1 MYVPSLWIQKEKDF
15 SSSLYMDY
23 IILLKIHPSY
33 FDENGIDVSLQNEHI
48 LENNYLTK
56 LTVTSASES
65 SSSDSD
71 SDQ

>member
-1 MYVPSLWIQKEKDF
+1 
-15 SSSLYMDY
+15 MDY

-33 FDENGIDVSLQNEHI
+33 FDENGIDVSLQNEQI
-48 LENNYLTK
+48 LGNNYLIE
-56 LTVTSASES
+56 LTFTSESES